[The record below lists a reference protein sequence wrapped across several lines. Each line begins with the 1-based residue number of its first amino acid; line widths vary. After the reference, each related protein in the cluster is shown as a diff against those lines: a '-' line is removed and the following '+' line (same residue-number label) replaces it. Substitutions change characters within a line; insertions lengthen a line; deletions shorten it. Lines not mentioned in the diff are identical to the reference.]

1 MEKKRSN
8 KLLAWIIAAV
18 AVVVAVVAVAAGCY
32 LGINK
37 NSEEGKK
44 SVTIEVVNDKGE
56 VKSYSV
62 KTDKETMKEIFDETE
77 GFSYSGT
84 DSQYGLMVDTV
95 NGLKAV
101 YDTDNA
107 YWGFKLNGNY
117 CENGISTQKVE
128 DNDVV
133 RVEYTK
139 G

>member
-1 MEKKRSN
+1 MEKKKRN
-8 KLLAWIIAAV
+8 WLIAGIIAAV
-18 AVVVAVVAVAAGCY
+18 VVIAAVFAIVYVNNNA
-32 LGINK
+32 
-37 NSEEGKK
+37 GKK

-62 KTDKETMKEIFDETE
+62 KTDKETMQQIFDETE
-77 GFSYSGT
+77 GFTYSGT
-84 DSQYGLMVDTV
+84 EGPYGLMVDTV

-107 YWGFKLNGNY
+107 YWAFKLNGNY
-117 CENGISTQKVE
+117 CENGVSTQKVE